1 MPPLRLW
8 IKEELIL
15 AFNLYLKTPF
25 GKTHSTNKDI
35 IHLANLINRT
45 PSSVALR
52 LANFASVDP
61 VLQARG
67 IKGMDGGKKIVQPI
81 WDEFFNNQEE
91 LIFLSEQ
98 ILAQKENTSIEKKFE
113 DILFDIKDL
122 KGQDIIRA
130 VKTRVNQSVFRQM
143 VLSNYNNKCAIT
155 GIDIPE
161 LLLASHI
168 VPWSKNEEHRLNP
181 ENGICFSALYDK
193 AFDKGLIGIN
203 TNHEII
209 LSDTVKGK
217 KEIEFF
223 TKYFAPIENQK
234 IIVAQKYLPRR
245 DFLEYH
251 LDTIFNNKQ
260 HQLNSPIH
268 RTDL

>member
-1 MPPLRLW
+1 MPPPRLW
-8 IKEELIL
+8 TKEELIL
-15 AFNLYLKTPF
+15 AFNLYLKVPF

-35 IHLANLINRT
+35 INLANLINRT

-98 ILAQKENTSIEKKFE
+98 ILAQKEKTSIEEKFE
-113 DILFDIKDL
+113 EILFDTKDL

-130 VKTRVNQSVFRQM
+130 VKMRVNQSVFRQM

-168 VPWSKNEEHRLNP
+168 IPWSKNEEHRLNP

-209 LSDTVKGK
+209 FSDSIKKK
-217 KEIEFF
+217 KETEFYNQ
-223 TKYFAPIENQK
+223 YFSSLENKK
-234 IIVAQKYLPRR
+234 IIVAQKYLPRKE
-245 DFLEYH
+245 FLEYH
-251 LDTIFNNKQ
+251 LDTIFNKQ
-260 HQLNSPIH
+260 I
-268 RTDL
+268 TK

>member
-1 MPPLRLW
+1 MIWNNQKQTPQIKLW
-8 IKEELIL
+8 TKEELIL
-15 AFNLYLKTPF
+15 AFNLYLKIPF

-81 WDEFFNNQEE
+81 WDEFFHNQEE

-98 ILAQKENTSIEKKFE
+98 ILAQKENTTIEKKFD
-113 DILFDIKDL
+113 DILFDTKDL
-122 KGQDIIRA
+122 KGEDVIRA
-130 VKTRVNQSVFRQM
+130 IKTRVNQSVFRQM
-143 VLSNYNNKCAIT
+143 VLSNYSNKCAIT

-168 VPWSKNEEHRLNP
+168 MPWSKNEEHRLNP
-181 ENGICFSALYDK
+181 ENGICLSALYDK

-203 TNHEII
+203 TNHEIVF
-209 LSDTVKGK
+209 SDLLKKK
-217 KEIEFF
+217 KETEFYNI
-223 TKYFAPIENQK
+223 YFSSLEKQK
-234 IIVAQKYLPRR
+234 IIVAQKYLPRKQ
-245 DFLEYH
+245 FLEYH
-251 LDTIFNNKQ
+251 LDTIFNKY
-260 HQLNSPIH
+260 
-268 RTDL
+268 

>member
-1 MPPLRLW
+1 MPPLNLW
-8 IKEELIL
+8 TKEELIL
-15 AFNLYLKTPF
+15 AFNLYLKIPF

-81 WDEFFNNQEE
+81 WDEFFHNQEE

-98 ILAQKENTSIEKKFE
+98 ILAQKENTTIEKKFN
-113 DILFDIKDL
+113 DILFDTKDL
-122 KGQDIIRA
+122 KGEDVIRA
-130 VKTRVNQSVFRQM
+130 IKTRVNQSVFRQM
-143 VLSNYNNKCAIT
+143 VLSNYSNKCAIT

-168 VPWSKNEEHRLNP
+168 IPWAKNEEHRLNP
-181 ENGICFSALYDK
+181 ENGICLSALYDK

-203 TNHEII
+203 TNHEIVF
-209 LSDTVKGK
+209 SDSLKKK
-217 KEIEFF
+217 KETEFYNI
-223 TKYFAPIENQK
+223 YFSSLEKQK
-234 IIVAQKYLPRR
+234 IIVAQKYLPRKE
-245 DFLEYH
+245 FLEFH
-251 LDTIFNNKQ
+251 LDTIFNKQ
-260 HQLNSPIH
+260 IIL
-268 RTDL
+268 

>member
-1 MPPLRLW
+1 MASKNLW
-8 IKEELIL
+8 TREELIL
-15 AFNLYLKTPF
+15 AFNLYLKIPF

-35 IHLANLINRT
+35 IHLANLVGRT
-45 PSSVALR
+45 PSSIALR

-61 VLQARG
+61 ALQARG

-98 ILAQKENTSIEKKFE
+98 ILAQKENISIEKKFE

-168 VPWSKNEEHRLNP
+168 MPWSKNEEHRLNP

-193 AFDKGLIGIN
+193 AFDKGIIGIN

-209 LSDTVKGK
+209 FSDIIKNKRGT
-217 KEIEFF
+217 EFYS
-223 TKYFAPIENQK
+223 KYFTQIENQK
-234 IIVAQKYLPRR
+234 IIIAQKYLPRKE
-245 DFLEYH
+245 FLEYH
-251 LDTIFNNKQ
+251 LDTIFNKQ
-260 HQLNSPIH
+260 
-268 RTDL
+268 

>member
-1 MPPLRLW
+1 MPPLRIW
-8 IKEELIL
+8 KKEELIL
-15 AFNLYLKTPF
+15 AFNLYLKIPF

-35 IHLANLINRT
+35 IHLASLINRT

-81 WDEFFNNQEE
+81 WDEFFNNREE

-98 ILAQKENTSIEKKFE
+98 ILAQKENTSIEKKYNIQDFKGE
-113 DILFDIKDL
+113 DIL
-122 KGQDIIRA
+122 RM

-155 GIDIPE
+155 GIDVPE

-168 VPWSKNEEHRLNP
+168 IPWSKNEEHRLNP

-203 TNHEII
+203 INHEII
-209 LSDTVKGK
+209 FSDSIKKK
-217 KEIEFF
+217 KETEFYSR
-223 TKYFAPIENQK
+223 YFSSLENEK
-234 IIVAQKYLPRR
+234 IIVAQKYLPRKE
-245 DFLEYH
+245 FLEYH
-251 LDTIFNNKQ
+251 LDTIFNKQ
-260 HQLNSPIH
+260 IK
-268 RTDL
+268 

>member
-1 MPPLRLW
+1 MPSKRLW
-8 IKEELIL
+8 TKEELIL
-15 AFNLYLKTPF
+15 AFNLYLKIPF

-35 IHLANLINRT
+35 IHLANLIDRT

-81 WDEFFNNQEE
+81 WNEFFNNQEE
-91 LIFLSEQ
+91 LIFLSEK
-98 ILAQKENTSIEKKFE
+98 ILAEKENTSIEKKYDIQDLKGE
-113 DILFDIKDL
+113 DIL
-122 KGQDIIRA
+122 RM

-168 VPWSKNEEHRLNP
+168 IPWSKNEEHRLNP

-209 LSDTVKGK
+209 FSDSIKKK
-217 KEIEFF
+217 KETEFYS
-223 TKYFAPIENQK
+223 KYFSSFENQK
-234 IIVAQKYLPRR
+234 IIAAQKYIPRKE
-245 DFLEYH
+245 FLEYH
-251 LDTIFNNKQ
+251 LDTVFNKQ
-260 HQLNSPIH
+260 PI
-268 RTDL
+268 L